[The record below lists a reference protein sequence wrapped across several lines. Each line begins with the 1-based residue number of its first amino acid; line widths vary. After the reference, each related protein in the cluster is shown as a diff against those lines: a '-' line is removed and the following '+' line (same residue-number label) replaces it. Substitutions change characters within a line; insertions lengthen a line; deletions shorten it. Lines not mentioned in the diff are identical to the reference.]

1 VRQQFASALR
11 GFSFIVL
18 ASTTAGLSGCAGFGK
33 TIEPPRAHIANI
45 SVQEMRGLETVFQV
59 ELRVMNTND
68 VPLTVKGMDCE
79 LRIND
84 RAFAM
89 GVTGYQVEIPAFGT
103 AIVPIN
109 LYSSVLDMLKNVVG
123 MGLEKADKLN
133 YKLAGNIRI
142 EGGTMMPSSLPFESK
157 GELSLSDLTRTPTN
171 R

>member
-1 VRQQFASALR
+1 
-11 GFSFIVL
+11 
-18 ASTTAGLSGCAGFGK
+18 
-33 TIEPPRAHIANI
+33 
-45 SVQEMRGLETVFQV
+45 MFQV

-79 LRIND
+79 LKIND
-84 RAFAM
+84 RPFAM
-89 GVTGYQVEIPAFGT
+89 GVTGHQVEIPAFGT

-109 LYSSVLDMLKNVVG
+109 LYSSVLDMLKNVVA

-133 YKLAGNIRI
+133 YKLAGKIRI

-157 GELSLSDLTRTPTN
+157 GELSLTDLTRAPAN